1 MLRFDLSAAEDYD
14 SPPVSPMT
22 YKFIT
27 FEIEANVAVLTLNR
41 PDVLNSL
48 HAAMAAEMQDALRQ
62 CAESINV
69 RAVLVAAQGRAFCA
83 GQDLATVAP
92 DSAGKLPILSE
103 ILRRDY
109 NPIIRLIRQIEK
121 PVVCAVNGIAAGAG
135 ANLAIACDIVIAAR
149 EASFVQSFSKIG
161 LIPDSGGTFFLP
173 RLVGYGRAAALAMLA
188 DKLSAEEAERIG
200 LIYQVVDGKDL
211 QTRARELTTKLS
223 HMPTRGLGYI
233 KQALNQSAGNS
244 LENQLL
250 LEEKLQH
257 LAGQTDDY
265 AEGVTAFLAK
275 RTPQFKGQ

>member
-1 MLRFDLSAAEDYD
+1 
-14 SPPVSPMT
+14 MT
-22 YKFIT
+22 YKFILLQ
-27 FEIEANVAVLTLNR
+27 IENSVAILTLNR
-41 PDVLNSL
+41 PEVLNSL
-48 HAAMAAEMQDALRQ
+48 HAEMAAEIQGALRR
-62 CAESINV
+62 CAEDSNV
-69 RAVLVAAQGRAFCA
+69 RAILLTASGRAFCA

-92 DSAGKLPILSE
+92 DSNGKLPLLSE
-103 ILRRDY
+103 IIRRDY
-109 NPIIRLIRQIEK
+109 NPTIRLIRQIEK

-149 EASFVQSFSKIG
+149 EASFIQSFSKIG

-173 RLVGYGRAAALAMLA
+173 RLVGYGRATALTMLA
-188 DKLSAEEAERIG
+188 EKLSAEEAERIG
-200 LIYQVVDGKDL
+200 LIYRVVDAKEL
-211 QTRARELTTKLS
+211 ESNARELAHKLS
-223 HMPTRGLGYI
+223 LMPTRGLGYI

-275 RTPQFKGQ
+275 RAPNFKGQ